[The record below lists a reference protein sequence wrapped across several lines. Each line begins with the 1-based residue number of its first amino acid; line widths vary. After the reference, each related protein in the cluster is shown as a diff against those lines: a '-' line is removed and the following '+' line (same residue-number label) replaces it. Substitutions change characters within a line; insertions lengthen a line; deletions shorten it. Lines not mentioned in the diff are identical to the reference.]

1 MANSSSTNISTILST
16 TVSLTRPTSPAT
28 SPATMAS
35 TITNTIIDATVQYG
49 TTKESGS
56 LIREGA
62 GVAQNAMYVAMFI
75 LLGLCVLLCI
85 VSSICWCWMKHRQ
98 DNKFND
104 FMNQKPEQEP

>member
-1 MANSSSTNISTILST
+1 MASTI
-16 TVSLTRPTSPAT
+16 A
-28 SPATMAS
+28 
-35 TITNTIIDATVQYG
+35 TITNTIIDATVQYS
-49 TTKESGS
+49 TTEKSGS

-62 GVAQNAMYVAMFI
+62 GVALNAMYVAMFI